1 MKRPMT
7 PLLFSLMILMGIF
20 SLYASPLPFSRMD
33 VRGVMP
39 VTELFR
45 VEQNEQALSFNLAES
60 RNSLLQVGSY
70 TLISNNNTSQFK
82 LHIRPGEHGDLREFA
97 FFLDQG
103 ETLLPGQRSML
114 PFRVRVT
121 SDTARAVSVEG
132 SEAMQK
138 DLGVLGVYGNND
150 SIVFESGFILAEI
163 PDFDPDLFAI
173 GWYSAAIQLSVEVI

>member
-1 MKRPMT
+1 
-7 PLLFSLMILMGIF
+7 
-20 SLYASPLPFSRMD
+20 
-33 VRGVMP
+33 
-39 VTELFR
+39 
-45 VEQNEQALSFNLAES
+45 
-60 RNSLLQVGSY
+60 
-70 TLISNNNTSQFK
+70 
-82 LHIRPGEHGDLREFA
+82 
-97 FFLDQG
+97 
-103 ETLLPGQRSML
+103 LLPGQRSML

-150 SIVFESGFILAEI
+150 SIVYETGFILAEI